1 MKIGLWKIEETEFLK
16 DKVEQNGSRFLIAN
30 GYMGYR
36 GTLEEFG
43 KEQLVALN
51 MAGLF
56 DRNGD
61 LWRESV
67 NAPNPFYIKTCV
79 GQEELSTLTG
89 KTVEH
94 NQTLDIQYGVHS
106 RKTVFEVNGAKVT
119 LSTCRFLSMKN
130 ENLAAIRYT
139 LTADKEVSAEVTTFV
154 DSDVWSINGE
164 HFAPIE
170 TRSEKGVTLHTFA
183 TTENKIPITV
193 YEYING
199 AENENKITLKAGEEF
214 SFVKYCGIYWGDRA
228 ENTADAFAALCA
240 KDFET
245 HFMEHKTVWESIW
258 SNSDV
263 QIEGD
268 EEAQFALRY
277 SIYHLSS
284 IVPRNTDKCAI
295 PARGLSGQ
303 VYKGAAFWDTEM
315 FMMPFFS
322 FTDTKL
328 CKNLAKYRINTME
341 GAKRKA
347 VEFGYEGAFY
357 PWESQETGDDAC
369 TLFNVTDIFTNRP
382 MRTHFKD
389 AQIHISADVV
399 YGLWEYCNIS
409 GDYSLLFEGGLEMM
423 YQCFWFFYSFSVYKP
438 LKNRYE
444 LRDVVGPDEY
454 HERVNNNAFTNKMVA
469 YTAEAFHKALRY
481 AKENNPEFYKDFTE
495 NHDVSPLNDFI
506 DKLYI
511 PAPGEDKVIE
521 QFDGY
526 FKLEDISLSELKSR
540 IIIPNEY
547 LGGGNGLATT
557 TRILKQ
563 ADVLM
568 MLNVF
573 RSEYSEDI
581 KKANWEYYEPY
592 TEHGSSLSA
601 CAYGIV
607 AAGIGMPD
615 WAYKYFMKTATVD
628 LTGDTKQ
635 YLGTIY
641 IGGTHPAANGGSWNT
656 AVFGFGGVSYTDDAL
671 DISPSLPAHWN
682 SISFKLLWRGVRLSV
697 TITKEGVNITA
708 DKPCDE
714 ITVTVNKKKYN
725 F

>member
-1 MKIGLWKIEETEFLK
+1 MQTTTWKIEENEFLK
-16 DKVEQNGSRFLIAN
+16 DKVEQNGSRFLIGN

-43 KEQLVALN
+43 KEELVALN

-67 NAPNPFYIKTCV
+67 NAPNPFYVKVLV
-79 GQEELSTLTG
+79 GGNELSALSSDI
-89 KTVEH
+89 KEH
-94 NQTLDIQYGVHS
+94 RQTLDIRNGIHS
-106 RKTVFEVNGAKVT
+106 RKTVFSLQDANITVA
-119 LSTCRFLSMKN
+119 SQRFLSMKD
-130 ENLAAIRYT
+130 EKLAVIKYT
-139 LTADKEVSAEVTTFV
+139 VSSDADV
-154 DSDVWSINGE
+154 DIDVATYVDTDVWSINGE
-164 HFAPIE
+164 HF
-170 TRSEKGVTLHTFA
+170 TLCDKANQGDITLLKLQ
-183 TTENKIPITV
+183 TTENKIPMYV
-193 YEYING
+193 YEYICT
-199 AENENKITLKAGEEF
+199 AENENHISLKAGEEF
-214 SFVKYCGIYWGDRA
+214 SLIKLCGIYWGEDCDNSY
-228 ENTADAFAALCA
+228 EEFKALCT
-240 KDFET
+240 KDYSLLLS
-245 HFMEHKTVWESIW
+245 EHKAVWDEIW
-258 SNSDV
+258 ENSDV
-263 QIEGD
+263 NIEGD
-268 EEAQFALRY
+268 EEAQFAIRY

-284 IVPRNTDKCAI
+284 IVPRNTYKCSI

-328 CKNLAKYRINTME
+328 CKNLAKYRIHTIE

-347 VEFGYEGAFY
+347 QEFGYEGAFY
-357 PWESQETGDDAC
+357 AWESQETGDDAC

-389 AQIHISADVV
+389 SQIHISADVV
-399 YGLWEYCNIS
+399 YGLWEYCTVS
-409 GDYSLLFEGGLEMM
+409 GDYSLIFEGGLEMM
-423 YQCFWFFYSFSVYKP
+423 YQCLLFFYSFAVYKP
-438 LKNRYE
+438 LKDRYE
-444 LRDVVGPDEY
+444 LLDVVGPDEY
-454 HERVNNNAFTNKMVA
+454 HERVNNNAFTNRMVGYA
-469 YTAEAFHKALRY
+469 AEAFKKALSF
-481 AKENNPEFYKDFTE
+481 AKENSPEFFKEFTA
-495 NHDVSPLNDFI
+495 NHDVSMFDDFLK
-506 DKLYI
+506 KLYI
-511 PAPGEDKVIE
+511 PKPDEKGVIE

-526 FKLEDISLSELKSR
+526 FKLEDISLPELKKR

-563 ADVLM
+563 ADILM

-573 RSEYSEDI
+573 RSQYSEEI

-635 YLGTIY
+635 YLGDLY

-656 AVFGFGGVSYTDDAL
+656 AVFGFGGVSYTDSTI
-671 DISPSLPAHWN
+671 DISPSLPSHWN
-682 SISFKLLWRGVRLSV
+682 KLSFKLLWKGVRLTV
-697 TITKEGVNITA
+697 TISHGETVITA
-708 DKPCDE
+708 DKPTDS
-714 ITVTVNKKKYN
+714 IKVTVNKKEYK